1 MIFIRLYLDP
11 GRSDCWS
18 EVENRLIPLAKE
30 VKPPQPKVFTEF
42 LICSTPTENKG
53 YSSLSDLLTSER
65 LVEKIKEIP
74 HNIYLIWFNYIIY
87 V

>member
-1 MIFIRLYLDP
+1 M
-11 GRSDCWS
+11 
-18 EVENRLIPLAKE
+18 
-30 VKPPQPKVFTEF
+30 
-42 LICSTPTENKG
+42 ICSTPTENKS